1 MKNILITGGT
11 GFIGSHT
18 CLNFLE
24 EGFDITIIDS
34 LTNSSKDVLKGIKGI
49 LELSNSYDE
58 NKINFYEGDIRN
70 KTFLKEV
77 FLEAQKKNNP
87 IDGVIHFAGLK
98 SVRESTLNP
107 ILYWDV
113 NVNGSINLFKT
124 MEENNC
130 RTILFS
136 SSATVYGDSQ
146 DIPFKESAQT
156 KPFNT
161 YGYTKSATEN
171 VLNNIFNSDSSRWR
185 ICHLRYFNPIGSH
198 PSGLIGENPK
208 NKPENIFPYIC
219 QVASG
224 LRKKLYVFG
233 NDWPTPDGT
242 CYRDYIHV
250 LDLAEIHKKTLK
262 FLFDKGS
269 TNLTLN
275 VGKGKSYSVLEL
287 INAFERVNSVKIN
300 YEFTTRRA
308 GDIAISYADT
318 SKIYN
323 ILNWKPSKSIEDMCK
338 DGWNWQKKLV
348 SEKK

>member
-24 EGFDITIIDS
+24 EGFNITIVDS
-34 LTNSSKDVLKGIKGI
+34 LKNSSKDVLKGIKGI
-49 LELSNSYDE
+49 LELSNKYDE

-77 FLEAQKKNNP
+77 FLEAHKKNNP
-87 IDGVIHFAGLK
+87 IDAVIHFAGLK
-98 SVRESTLNP
+98 SVRASTLNP

-113 NVNGSINLFKT
+113 NVIGSINLFKT

-146 DIPFKESAQT
+146 DVPFKESAQI
-156 KPFNT
+156 KPLNT
-161 YGYTKSATEN
+161 YGYTKSAIEN
-171 VLNNIFNSDSSRWR
+171 VLHNIFNSDSSRWR

-224 LRKKLYVFG
+224 LREKLYVFG

-250 LDLAEIHKKTLK
+250 TDLAEIHKKSLK
-262 FLFDKGS
+262 FLIDNGG
-269 TNLTLN
+269 TYLTFN

-287 INAFERVNSVKIN
+287 INAFERVNNIKIN
-300 YEFTTRRA
+300 YEFTTRRD

-323 ILNWKPSKSIEDMCK
+323 LLKWKPSKSIEDMCK
-338 DGWNWQKKLV
+338 DGWNWQKKLL
-348 SEKK
+348 SGQK

>member
-24 EGFDITIIDS
+24 EGINITIIDS
-34 LTNSSKDVLKGIKGI
+34 LKNSSIKVLKGLKKI
-49 LELSNSYDE
+49 LELSNNYDE

-70 KTFLKEV
+70 SAFLKDV
-77 FLEAQKKNNP
+77 FLEAKNKNNP

-98 SVRESTLNP
+98 AIRESTLNP

-124 MEENNC
+124 MDENKC

-146 DIPFKESAQT
+146 KIPFKESESI

-161 YGYTKSATEN
+161 YGYTKAAVEN
-171 VLNNIFNSDSSRWR
+171 ILNNIFNSDSSRWR
-185 ICHLRYFNPIGSH
+185 IGVLRYFNPIGAH
-198 PSGLIGENPK
+198 PSGLIGENL
-208 NKPENIFPYIC
+208 NHNPENIFPHIC

-224 LRKKLYVFG
+224 LRDKLYIFG

-242 CYRDYIHV
+242 CYRDYIHIV
-250 LDLAEIHKKTLK
+250 DLAEIHKKTLEY
-262 FLFDKGS
+262 LFNKS
-269 TNLTLN
+269 RENLNLN

-287 INAFERVNSVKIN
+287 INTFERVNKKKIN
-300 YEFTTRRA
+300 YEFSNRRV

-318 SKIYN
+318 SKMYN
-323 ILNWKPSKSIEDMCK
+323 LLKWKPTKSLEEMCK
-338 DGWNWQKKLV
+338 DGWNWQKNKYF
-348 SEKK
+348 

>member
-11 GFIGSHT
+11 GYIGSHT

-24 EGFDITIIDS
+24 EGFNLTIIDS
-34 LTNSSKDVLKGIKGI
+34 LINSSKAVFKGIKEI
-49 LELSNSYDE
+49 LEFSNNYDE
-58 NKINFYEGDIRN
+58 NKINFYKGDIRN
-70 KTFLKEV
+70 TAFLKEV
-77 FLEAQKKNNP
+77 FLEAKRKNNP

-98 SVRESTLNP
+98 SVRESTINP
-107 ILYWDV
+107 IQYWDV
-113 NVNGSINLFKT
+113 NVNGSINLFKI

-146 DIPFKESAQT
+146 EIPFKESAQI

-161 YGYTKSATEN
+161 YGFTKSAVEN
-171 VLNNIFNSDSSRWR
+171 ILNNIFNSDSSRWR

-224 LRKKLYVFG
+224 LRNKLYVFG

-242 CYRDYIHV
+242 CLRDYIHV
-250 LDLAEIHKKTLK
+250 LDLAEIHKKTLE
-262 FLFDKGS
+262 FLFNKKNS
-269 TNLTLN
+269 NLTLN
-275 VGKGKSYSVLEL
+275 VGKGHPYSVLEL
-287 INAFERVNSVKIN
+287 INAFERVNRIKID
-300 YEFTTRRA
+300 YEFTSRRA

-318 SKIYN
+318 SKIYSL
-323 ILNWKPSKSIEDMCK
+323 LNWKPLRSIEDMCK

-348 SEKK
+348 SVQK

>member
-11 GFIGSHT
+11 GYIGSHT

-24 EGFDITIIDS
+24 EGFNLTIIDS
-34 LTNSSKDVLKGIKGI
+34 LINSSKAVFKGIKEI
-49 LELSNSYDE
+49 LEFSNNYDE
-58 NKINFYEGDIRN
+58 NKINFYKGDIRN
-70 KTFLKEV
+70 TAFLKEV
-77 FLEAQKKNNP
+77 FLEAKRKNNP

-98 SVRESTLNP
+98 SVRESTINP
-107 ILYWDV
+107 IQYWDV
-113 NVNGSINLFKT
+113 NVNGSINLFKI

-146 DIPFKESAQT
+146 EIPFKESAQI

-161 YGYTKSATEN
+161 YGFTKSAVEN
-171 VLNNIFNSDSSRWR
+171 ILNNIFNSDSSRWR

-224 LRKKLYVFG
+224 LRNKLYVFG

-242 CYRDYIHV
+242 CLRDYIHV
-250 LDLAEIHKKTLK
+250 LDLAEIHKKTLE
-262 FLFDKGS
+262 FLFNKKNS
-269 TNLTLN
+269 NLTLN
-275 VGKGKSYSVLEL
+275 VGKGHPYSVLEL
-287 INAFERVNSVKIN
+287 INAFERVNRIKID
-300 YEFTTRRA
+300 YEFTSRRD

-318 SKIYN
+318 SKIYSL
-323 ILNWKPSKSIEDMCK
+323 LNWKPLRSIEDMCK

-348 SEKK
+348 SVQK